1 MAWILPVLIVIL
13 TTSAT
18 AQEVKA
24 AWIPPT
30 AGGTRPPTG
39 TNSNKCTAA
48 GSGCTACT
56 YRRTTTRGLL
66 ASDPAAPAGSPAAT
80 VQGTWKPPFASGG
93 GSSGSGSSSGS
104 WSGSSSGGSNG
115 GVSSSSSGGSS
126 SGSIG
131 HATGRWSC
139 TSCATSKNFELT
151 SYKGYGSCGE
161 GCFTDC
167 MCGAL

>member
-1 MAWILPVLIVIL
+1 MVWILPVLLVIL

-30 AGGTRPPTG
+30 VTRPPTG
-39 TNSNKCTAA
+39 TNSNKCKAA
-48 GSGCTACT
+48 GSSCTACT
-56 YRRTTTRGLL
+56 YRKTTTRALI
-66 ASDPAAPAGSPAAT
+66 ASDPAAPAGGPAAT

-93 GSSGSGSSSGS
+93 GSSGSSSGS
-104 WSGSSSGGSNG
+104 WSGSGSGGSSD

-126 SGSIG
+126 GGSIG

-139 TSCATSKNFELT
+139 TSCAASKNYELT
-151 SYKGYGSCGE
+151 SYKGLGSCGK
-161 GCFTDC
+161 GQF
-167 MCGAL
+167 LS